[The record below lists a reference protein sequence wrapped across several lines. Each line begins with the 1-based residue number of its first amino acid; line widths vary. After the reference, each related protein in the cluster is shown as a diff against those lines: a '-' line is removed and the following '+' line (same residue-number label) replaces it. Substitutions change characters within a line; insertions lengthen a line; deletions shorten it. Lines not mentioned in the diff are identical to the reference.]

1 MSAASHPPR
10 ERGVVKATAPR
21 RIRSAEDTPEL
32 EEVPVDAGSA
42 PQRYRLSFTVG
53 TLYLNGAPLAAQ
65 LYDESG
71 DWLQVRDALR
81 SQNLLQA
88 RSAGSSMRMARELT
102 QRLETLSA
110 AEVAVVADATL
121 TELSQLM
128 WVAACRRYTLVG
140 EFAEEVLRERFLL
153 LQPDLCTHHFDA
165 FVRDK
170 ALWHEE
176 IADLSPTTLNKL
188 RANLFTMLREAD
200 LLTDDGVIIPT
211 VLATRVHEQLARR
224 MPSDIRFFPT
234 RETA

>member
-1 MSAASHPPR
+1 
-10 ERGVVKATAPR
+10 
-21 RIRSAEDTPEL
+21 
-32 EEVPVDAGSA
+32 
-42 PQRYRLSFTVG
+42 
-53 TLYLNGAPLAAQ
+53 
-65 LYDESG
+65 
-71 DWLQVRDALR
+71 
-81 SQNLLQA
+81 
-88 RSAGSSMRMARELT
+88 MRMARELT

-200 LLTDDGVIIPT
+200 LLTDDGVIVPT
-211 VLATRVHEQLARR
+211 VLATRVHEQLTQRA
-224 MPSDIRFFPT
+224 PSDVRFFPT